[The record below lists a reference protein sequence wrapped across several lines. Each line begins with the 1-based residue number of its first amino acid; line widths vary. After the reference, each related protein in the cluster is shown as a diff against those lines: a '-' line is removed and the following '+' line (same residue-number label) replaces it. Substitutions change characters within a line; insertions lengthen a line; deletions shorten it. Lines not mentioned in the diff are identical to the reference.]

1 MPIEVA
7 NADAANGA
15 EATPGGAQYRMDK
28 WAMLKTFVFRLIFTY
43 FIFTLFRR
51 NPAPATPG
59 KPGVSAQSSNILMK
73 DESLDMFVYLT
84 ETPQMTNYSDQSLL
98 FWHLEGLRYGNWED
112 GEARDGSYTKTA
124 ILKASENLKNNGSM
138 YIHVYFVLPGFSP
151 DPESEEKY
159 SKQYTFSASK
169 EITRMRK
176 RRLSRTMNL
185 LTGHT
190 EAHSDLIASKDTP
203 VDVKYLPPISH
214 WHPNLTVNLI
224 DDHTP
229 WVRESVPAPINEYIK
244 WYEPTNQYY
253 PAVYINDFW
262 NLNEEYMPV
271 NKTTP
276 ELTFRLTVAP
286 MSLFKWQLYL
296 SQSMRKSW
304 FPDLLGQTE
313 DDKFNEDEDQDTMKK
328 TFLETNPYLLT
339 LTVVVSVIHS
349 IFEMLA
355 FKNDIQFWRS
365 RESFE
370 GLSLRSVL
378 FNIVQSVIVVLYVLD
393 NDTNFVVRI
402 SVCIG
407 LAIEIWKIHKVFKIR
422 FDQNRKLFFILPRP
436 SFEWQSSY
444 VESETKAYDQMAFK
458 YLSWV
463 LFPLLIA
470 YAGYSLVYEEH
481 RGWYSWVLSMLYGF
495 FLTFSFIA
503 MTPQLFI
510 NYKLKS
516 VAHLPWRMLTYK
528 ALNTFIDDLFAFV
541 IKTPTLYRIGCFR
554 DDVIFFIY
562 LYQRWIYRIDP
573 KRVNEFG
580 VSKEMLDDRKE
591 EGKEAE
597 VTTTEEEGVA
607 KDEQMLNFTNAKGAD
622 NAPET
627 SNSSVRRRRG
637 KAIKS
642 TASLTQELFSST
654 FSPVLL

>member
-1 MPIEVA
+1 MAGEVT
-7 NADAANGA
+7 DGSNGA
-15 EATPGGAQYRMDK
+15 EATPVGAQYRMDK
-28 WAMLKTFVFRLIFTY
+28 WAMIKTFVFRLIFTY
-43 FIFTLFRR
+43 FIFNFFRR

-59 KPGVSAQSSNILMK
+59 KSGVPTQSSNILMK

-84 ETPQMTNYSDQSLL
+84 ETPQMTNYSDPSLL

-159 SKQYTFSASK
+159 SKQYTISASK

-190 EAHSDLIASKDTP
+190 DAHSDLVASKDTP
-203 VDVKYLPPISH
+203 AGVKFLPPISH
-214 WHPNLTVNLI
+214 WHPNLTINLI

-229 WVRESVPAPINEYIK
+229 WVRESVPPPINEYIK

-253 PAVYINDFW
+253 PVVYINDFW

-271 NKTTP
+271 NETTP

-296 SQSMRKSW
+296 FQSMRKSW

-313 DDKFNEDEDQDTMKK
+313 DDKFNEDEGQDTIKK
-328 TFLETNPYLLT
+328 TFLETNPYLLA

-393 NDTNFVVRI
+393 NDTNFVIRV

-422 FDQNRKLFFILPRP
+422 FDQNDKWFCVLPRP

-444 VESETKAYDQMAFK
+444 VESETKVYDQMAFK

-541 IKTPTLYRIGCFR
+541 IQTPTLYRIGCFR
-554 DDVIFFIY
+554 DDIIFFIY

-580 VSKEMLDDRKE
+580 VSKEMLDNKKE
-591 EGKEAE
+591 EGEGAKATNEGE
-597 VTTTEEEGVA
+597 GEPGGGTREGVT
-607 KDEQMLNFTNAKGAD
+607 KDEQELNSTDVKGVDTVSEMA
-622 NAPET
+622 NGG
-627 SNSSVRRRRG
+627 VRQRRG
-637 KAIKS
+637 KAVKS
-642 TASLTQELFSST
+642 AAS
-654 FSPVLL
+654 